1 MGGWPHCSGV
11 AARSDQSELEICV
24 PGKIFKKCFFKEHL
38 KILLFCKL
46 YFIYEYTFPPL
57 KIVVVVVVNLS
68 CRNSHIITWFS
79 RRNFNIVGFL
89 AFKNAYY
96 YTVGVEFSFF
106 NAQPV
111 QEWKLLHGQSVKE
124 CVFLVEEIHSYTS
137 LLYTNNFLVFL
148 HCKPSLVRFA
158 NLCIFQFS

>member
-1 MGGWPHCSGV
+1 MRKRWFVEDHPGQPHLWEDDRTV
-11 AARSDQSELEICV
+11 AEWLLGQINPNSKSVSQVKYLKNV
-24 PGKIFKKCFFKEHL
+24 FFKEHL
-38 KILLFCKL
+38 KILLF

-89 AFKNAYY
+89 AFKNAYS

-106 NAQPV
+106 NAQTV
-111 QEWKLLHGQSVKE
+111 
-124 CVFLVEEIHSYTS
+124 
-137 LLYTNNFLVFL
+137 
-148 HCKPSLVRFA
+148 
-158 NLCIFQFS
+158 